1 MVQVNRVCLKILF
14 INRPQFLV
22 DSNDLCK
29 KLNQMRNKIFLALF
43 VACSCLNVLAVTP
56 RSFWP
61 QVFAPADAIVA
72 QLDTCG
78 PEIFADKKPLVD
90 KLYLM
95 ARQHPDMPALLWR
108 AKFWDAKL
116 RRNTDNN
123 SDNCIRLINE
133 AYRLA
138 KGDTASYDFHRIK
151 LYKNSLEFRNNR
163 DFFHY
168 FVSTNGEIEYFSSI
182 GDELRLANCY
192 NEIGRIYDELGAPIQ
207 ALENIEKSYQISI
220 KYGSQWTYGC
230 RHNMAYDKYKLGQK
244 EEAISML
251 KKLEQ
256 EYKNSPDKNFYLVV
270 LNSLCYFLSDKEGER
285 NIYCEKLIEP
295 INSCS
300 DEFIKN
306 MALINISGFYYQKKQ
321 YQKSIA
327 VLLDLISYFD
337 KTKDVARQGICLANV
352 AECYMGIGDYRTAA
366 EYYDKSAQLQLSG
379 SRDQAASQVINAE
392 SLLKIKQYNLQLE
405 EQRRASRFRM
415 IALIVGAA
423 IVILGLVGIILFYRY
438 RSRKNEVQLENEQL
452 KSEKQQLEI
461 ALQNKKLVA
470 TSMMLAEK
478 DQALKDIKD
487 HIADARGQDGVTD
500 DVAAKINMAVN
511 MHLVSD
517 REWERFKISFEQV
530 YPDFFESLK
539 TQYPDLTEYDLRLCA
554 FYMMGID
561 TKQIALMLSV
571 QPLSVQRSRSRI
583 RKKMALDRNTDFITH
598 LRKFNPKQFPEG

>member
-1 MVQVNRVCLKILF
+1 M
-14 INRPQFLV
+14 
-22 DSNDLCK
+22 
-29 KLNQMRNKIFLALF
+29 
-43 VACSCLNVLAVTP
+43 LAVTP

-61 QVFAPADAIVA
+61 QVFAPADAIVT

-78 PEIFADKKPLVD
+78 PEIFADKKPLID

-108 AKFWDAKL
+108 AKFWDARI

-138 KGDTASYDFHRIK
+138 KGDTTSYDFHRIK
-151 LYKNSLEFRNNR
+151 FYKNCLEIRNNR
-163 DFFHY
+163 DYFHY

-192 NEIGRIYDELGAPIQ
+192 TEIGRIYDELGAPIQ
-207 ALENIEKSYQISI
+207 AMENMEKSYQISI
-220 KYGSQWTYGC
+220 KYGNQWAYGC
-230 RHNMAYDKYKLGQK
+230 RHNMAFCKYKLGK
-244 EEAISML
+244 MDEAINML

-256 EYKNSPDKNFYLVV
+256 EYKNGPDKNFYFAV
-270 LNSLCYFLSDKEGER
+270 LNSLCYIVYDKEDEY
-285 NIYCEKLIEP
+285 NIYGEKLIEHTD
-295 INSCS
+295 SCS
-300 DEFIKN
+300 DDFLKN
-306 MALINISGFYYQKKQ
+306 SALINIAGYYYQKKQ
-321 YQKSIA
+321 YQKSIEIM
-327 VLLDLISYFD
+327 LGLIPNFEQ
-337 KTKDVARQGICLANV
+337 TKDAARQSICMFNV
-352 AECYMGIGDYRTAA
+352 AECYAILGDYKKAA
-366 EYYDKSAQLQLSG
+366 EYYDKFAQLQLSG
-379 SRDQAASQVINAE
+379 SRDQATSQVINAE

-415 IALIVGAA
+415 VALIVGAA
-423 IVILGLVGIILFYRY
+423 IVILGLVGILLFYRY

-487 HIADARGQDGVTD
+487 HIADARGQDGVAD

-598 LRKFNPKQFPEG
+598 LRKFNPKQFPQD